1 MQKNKLTPYIFLA
14 ILLVILAFI
23 LGTRYGQKVE
33 QTNKVVNYL
42 ISLPPTK
49 PPLPTPTPWKE
60 EDYKSKKWGLHF
72 YFPSFLKVK
81 EDPTSSAVYF
91 ELKK

>member
-1 MQKNKLTPYIFLA
+1 MTIKKTPYIFLA
-14 ILLVILAFI
+14 ILFIILAFI
-23 LGTRYGQKVE
+23 LGARYGQRVE
-33 QTNKVVNYL
+33 KTNKAIDYL

-49 PPLPTPTPWKE
+49 APLPTPTPWKK

-72 YFPSFLKVK
+72 YFPSFLKVR
-81 EDPTSSAVYF
+81 EDPTGSAVYI